1 MSLWQPLGEQEL
13 LKALRQSKQFSRQAY
28 NSEVRRAVD
37 YLEGRQRDD
46 IEQELQTR
54 YSKSQSGNTGQQIY
68 PVTMPITQRYV
79 AEAANAYNKPV
90 IRSLV
95 NDAGEEQEE
104 VTKALR
110 DHLDRVG
117 YDEIM
122 HQNEKLTI
130 LLGVSCVWYQ
140 AKRGMLRP
148 VVTTVDDVYPV
159 AATDALMDDGVAADP
174 KDQNDYAGFIVQ
186 LVHAIDDISKIQ
198 QNQFALITP
207 AEVIYYK
214 AIDPYEPR
222 METMERVPNPVRF
235 PQPSANGKLSEQALQ
250 MFTVWHSGL
259 PLRSLLGSADAQ
271 IVDANRE
278 LNIQWSLLFDTI
290 RVQGWS
296 SLLLS
301 VMDPNSAPTSIS
313 HGARF
318 PITLKAGETAS
329 MMNGSTPYG
338 QIVEVLKTFSKLLAI
353 SLRQSPSDFSVDQA
367 AAVSGFSKLVDSLP
381 KIEARQERIRRLTH
395 LEQYVAWPRIAAI
408 MIHLGLLPKEA
419 AGLKLRVRYAA
430 IEYPKTPQ
438 EEQIELD
445 TNFKHGLDSPV
456 QVLMRRHGWNKQEA
470 EAFWGE
476 NMDTNQAN
484 TVGQNP
490 YERAAQLRTDL
501 RYNMTNP
508 IKVIAES
515 NGISEAEAT
524 KIFEANQKINAQVI
538 VEGDA
543 KPLETIR
550 QEANQK
556 VVQEQKP
563 DVGMPDARGL
573 MAQLIGRRNAG
584 NKAPG
589 DKQPA
594 A

>member
-1 MSLWQPLGEQEL
+1 
-13 LKALRQSKQFSRQAY
+13 
-28 NSEVRRAVD
+28 
-37 YLEGRQRDD
+37 
-46 IEQELQTR
+46 
-54 YSKSQSGNTGQQIY
+54 
-68 PVTMPITQRYV
+68 
-79 AEAANAYNKPV
+79 
-90 IRSLV
+90 
-95 NDAGEEQEE
+95 
-104 VTKALR
+104 
-110 DHLDRVG
+110 
-117 YDEIM
+117 
-122 HQNEKLTI
+122 
-130 LLGVSCVWYQ
+130 
-140 AKRGMLRP
+140 
-148 VVTTVDDVYPV
+148 
-159 AATDALMDDGVAADP
+159 
-174 KDQNDYAGFIVQ
+174 
-186 LVHAIDDISKIQ
+186 
-198 QNQFALITP
+198 
-207 AEVIYYK
+207 
-214 AIDPYEPR
+214 
-222 METMERVPNPVRF
+222 
-235 PQPSANGKLSEQALQ
+235 
-250 MFTVWHSGL
+250 
-259 PLRSLLGSADAQ
+259 
-271 IVDANRE
+271 
-278 LNIQWSLLFDTI
+278 
-290 RVQGWS
+290 
-296 SLLLS
+296 
-301 VMDPNSAPTSIS
+301 
-313 HGARF
+313 
-318 PITLKAGETAS
+318 
-329 MMNGSTPYG
+329 
-338 QIVEVLKTFSKLLAI
+338 
-353 SLRQSPSDFSVDQA
+353 
-367 AAVSGFSKLVDSLP
+367 
-381 KIEARQERIRRLTH
+381 
-395 LEQYVAWPRIAAI
+395 

-563 DVGMPDARGL
+563 DVGMPDASGL